1 MKSLYSD
8 TPTWLHRVPP
18 SIKLICLL
26 LLSFTLFGVS
36 RLDVLL
42 VLSVWVLLI
51 VGSLGT
57 AVQRVKPVLIGLL
70 VVSALLMAFHSVLGQ
85 PEIGGVTVLRLF
97 SATLLGW
104 VLTLTTRTF
113 DLLAL
118 FEKLLTPLRWLRI
131 EPERLSLRLALMLR
145 FVEHF
150 FAIWQKLD
158 QAHRLRTGQAGGF
171 KILAP
176 LTIQM
181 LMAAR
186 RVADALYVRLHQ

>member
-51 VGSLGT
+51 VASLG
-57 AVQRVKPVLIGLL
+57 AAAQRVKPVLIGLL

>member
-26 LLSFTLFGVS
+26 LLSFTLFGLS

-51 VGSLGT
+51 VASLGT

-85 PEIGGVTVLRLF
+85 PKIGGVTVLRLF

-158 QAHRLRTGQAGGF
+158 QAHRLRTGEAGGF